1 MKLPQEISFHDS
13 GIVGVRRENNSIILT
28 LENVTVADGKS
39 EGHGWSLRQATVRL
53 TGVREISCDDKP
65 VADLVPVYE
74 SGEVW
79 TLEHTTD
86 SVHLIV
92 DWTDY
97 ETHRSQTQSYR
108 ISCDSLQV
116 EIH

>member
-1 MKLPQEISFHDS
+1 MELPQEISFHDS
-13 GIVGVRRENNSIILT
+13 GIVSVRREGDSIIVT
-28 LENVTVADGKS
+28 LENITVTDGKS
-39 EGHGWSLRQATVRL
+39 EARCGSLRQATVRL
-53 TGVREISCDDKP
+53 AGVRAITCDDKP

-79 TLEHTTD
+79 TLESTTD

-97 ETHRSQTQSYR
+97 KTHRSQTQSYR
-108 ISCDSLQV
+108 IMCDSLEV
-116 EIH
+116 AIH